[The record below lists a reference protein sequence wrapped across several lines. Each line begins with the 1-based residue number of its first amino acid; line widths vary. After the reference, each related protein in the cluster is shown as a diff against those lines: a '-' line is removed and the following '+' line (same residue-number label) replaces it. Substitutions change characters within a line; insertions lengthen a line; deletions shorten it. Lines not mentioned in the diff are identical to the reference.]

1 MDRRKFVS
9 ALGLGLGGLALAG
22 CEQKDC
28 PPVDGQAAAGAE
40 PEKKKPE
47 QQTYEWKMVTTWP
60 KNYPGLGAGANRFA
74 KRVEEMSAG
83 RIKIKV
89 YGKGAPRMDTGL
101 MTWGME
107 TLVPT
112 VLNRKM

>member
-28 PPVDGQAAAGAE
+28 PPVEGQAAAGAE

-89 YGKGAPRMDTGL
+89 YGAK
-101 MTWGME
+101 E
-107 TLVPT
+107 LVPAKT
-112 VLNRKM
+112 